1 MGFPQ
6 LANIDKT
13 IVTAIKAKVK
23 SNVTTSKV
31 MPWIRVVSCLG
42 KFLVLESSREAVSF
56 TQQYGNTGKS
66 GRVGTDFE
74 GTSIY
79 AEDDRGFRPSPT
91 ISAINI
97 SQGNEG
103 LSKKTSFTIICYS
116 LGQAELV
123 MEYFMEPG
131 NHVLVEWGENTN
143 ASITQKCNP
152 LDACTIIQYNNLK
165 YTQTKRKDSGAH
177 YDAVLGTIT
186 NGGLSYGDNETF
198 NIDVEL
204 TSIGELPA
212 YLQHHKGLE
221 TGNTTA
227 DSGETFG
234 NYDINKVAYKA
245 NENLGRFGKDVGYSL
260 YMQMFNQLPSHKRT
274 IALKELPDK
283 QKWLLNSANY
293 VNIDKK
299 IREELGKE
307 TKNVKLVSDFA
318 KELKIPTDIPL
329 FSEKSFIR
337 VAAAFTI
344 LDFQNGVELTPRNIP
359 DCKGK
364 SATTTNGII
373 NWRSTICR
381 AHRNMFSANSNF
393 LYIPNRQHPSFDLAG
408 ALSTNGEWSKPLGDL
423 NIVKGNFLKD
433 TADTHPKAYDDK
445 AQASYVPK
453 DYNLKYSDQA
463 KYDSSYLSYQ
473 ADSGEWGYLRDLYI
487 NFEFFCKTL
496 EANLYNTKDI
506 YYQLLNGMSSAV
518 NMYWNFQI
526 IPRGAV
532 EPPPCTDDGYAE
544 YVRTHYKTADG
555 QEELHI
561 VDATFTGKVK
571 DRGLGK
577 AAFQSRGL
585 KTPFLSA
592 ELKFDIPSAMKGQI
606 IGRKLSQLTD
616 NPNKEQPEV
625 DLDGLFTTRVDSV
638 SHILN
643 LFNIEGDKLSKEKE
657 DAKKSKEER
666 KKEEAKQNAEEKEQ
680 QAKANY
686 ELFIG
691 NGCVVPRVQDRG
703 ENIDVAKESWDWW
716 YGNETTIEKLAVI
729 CGYNDPNLLK
739 KVQLLNEGRLKG
751 KLTTQF
757 TTGKNPPLL
766 PIKFNFTIHG
776 VSGLRVG
783 DTFAISDLP
792 LKYKNKI
799 FQITQISHEVS
810 TNLWQTTVEGSL
822 RNLDRDIDE

>member
-13 IVTAIKAKVK
+13 IVTAIKAKTK

-42 KFLVLESSREAVSF
+42 DFLVLESSREAVSF

-66 GRVGTDFE
+66 GRIGTDKN
-74 GTSIY
+74 GKSIY

-91 ISAINI
+91 IDSINI

-143 ASITQKCNP
+143 ASINQKCDP
-152 LDACTIIQYNNLK
+152 LDACTIIQYNNLS

-198 NIDVEL
+198 NIGVEL

-212 YLQHHKGLE
+212 YLQHHKGIE
-221 TGNTTA
+221 TGKKSA
-227 DSGETFG
+227 DSGETFSPNEVG
-234 NYDINKVAYKA
+234 KVATNVHK
-245 NENLGRFGKDVGYSL
+245 RKDVGYSL
-260 YMQMFNQLPSHKRT
+260 YMQMFNKLPSHKRSN
-274 IALKELPDK
+274 ALKELPQT

-293 VNIDKK
+293 VNIDES
-299 IREELGKE
+299 IRKDLVDS
-307 TKNVKLVSDFA
+307 TKDVKLVSEND

-329 FSEKSFIR
+329 FSDKSFIR
-337 VAAAFTI
+337 VAVAFTI
-344 LDFQNGVELTPRNIP
+344 LDFQNRVELTPRKIDGCNNEL
-359 DCKGK
+359 
-364 SATTTNGII
+364 ATTTNGII

-408 ALSTNGEWSKPLGDL
+408 ALSTDGEWKKPLGDL
-423 NIVKGNFLKD
+423 NIVKGNFLTD
-433 TADTHPKAYDDK
+433 TVDTHPFAYHDK
-445 AQASYVPK
+445 AQASYFPK
-453 DYNLKYSDQA
+453 DYDLEYSDQA
-463 KYDSSYLSYQ
+463 KYDSSYLSYE

-496 EANLYNTKDI
+496 EASLYNTKDI
-506 YYQLLNGMSSAV
+506 YYELLNGMSSAV
-518 NMYWNFQI
+518 NMYWDFQI

-532 EPPPCTDDGYAE
+532 LPPPCTDDGYAE
-544 YVRTHYKTADG
+544 YVRTHYQTADG

-606 IGRKLSQLTD
+606 IGRKLSKLSK

-625 DLDGLFTTRVDSV
+625 DMDGLFTTRIDDV
-638 SHILN
+638 SQKLN
-643 LFNIEGDKLSKEKE
+643 IFNVEGAKLAKDKEKASETPDERRAREDAEVKQSKE
-657 DAKKSKEER
+657 D
-666 KKEEAKQNAEEKEQ
+666 KEQ

-703 ENIDVAKESWDWW
+703 ENIDVAKESYDWW
-716 YGNETTIEKLAVI
+716 SANETTIEKLAVI

-751 KLTTQF
+751 NIKTQF

-822 RNLDRDIDE
+822 RNLDRTIDG

>member
-13 IVTAIKAKVK
+13 IVTAIKAKTK

-42 KFLVLESSREAVSF
+42 DFLVLESSREAVSF

-66 GRVGTDFE
+66 GRIGTDKN
-74 GTSIY
+74 GKSIY

-91 ISAINI
+91 IDSINI

-143 ASITQKCNP
+143 ASINQKCDP
-152 LDACTIIQYNNLK
+152 LDACTIIQYNNLS

-198 NIDVEL
+198 NIGVEL

-212 YLQHHKGLE
+212 YLQHHKGIE
-221 TGNTTA
+221 TGKKSA
-227 DSGETFG
+227 DSGETFSS
-234 NYDINKVAYKA
+234 NEVRKVATKV
-245 NENLGRFGKDVGYSL
+245 NKTKDVGYSL
-260 YMQMFNQLPSHKRT
+260 YMQMFNKLPSHKRSN
-274 IALKELPDK
+274 ALKELPKK

-293 VNIDKK
+293 VNIDES
-299 IREELGKE
+299 IRKDLVDS
-307 TKNVKLVSDFA
+307 TKDVKLVSEND

-329 FSEKSFIR
+329 FSDKSFIR
-337 VAAAFTI
+337 VAVAFTI
-344 LDFQNGVELTPRNIP
+344 LDFQNRVELTPRKIDGCNNEL
-359 DCKGK
+359 
-364 SATTTNGII
+364 ATTTNGII

-408 ALSTNGEWSKPLGDL
+408 ALSTDGEWKKPLGDL
-423 NIVKGNFLKD
+423 NIVKGNFLTD
-433 TADTHPKAYDDK
+433 TVDTHPFAYHDK
-445 AQASYVPK
+445 AQASYFPK
-453 DYNLKYSDQA
+453 DYDLEYSDQA
-463 KYDSSYLSYQ
+463 KYDSSYLSYE

-496 EANLYNTKDI
+496 EASLYNTKDI
-506 YYQLLNGMSSAV
+506 YYELLNGMSSAV
-518 NMYWNFQI
+518 NMYWDFQI

-532 EPPPCTDDGYAE
+532 LPPPCTDDGYAE
-544 YVRTHYKTADG
+544 YVRTHYQTADG

-606 IGRKLSQLTD
+606 IGRKLSKLSK

-625 DLDGLFTTRVDSV
+625 DMDGLFTTRIDDV
-638 SHILN
+638 SQKLN
-643 LFNIEGDKLSKEKE
+643 IFNVEGAKLAKDKEKASETPDERRAREDAEVKQSKE
-657 DAKKSKEER
+657 D
-666 KKEEAKQNAEEKEQ
+666 KEQ

-703 ENIDVAKESWDWW
+703 ENIDVAKESYDWW
-716 YGNETTIEKLAVI
+716 SANETTIEKLAVI

-751 KLTTQF
+751 NIKTQF

-810 TNLWQTTVEGSL
+810 TNIWQTTVEGSL
-822 RNLDRDIDE
+822 RNLDRTIDG

>member
-6 LANIDKT
+6 LANIDET

-131 NHVLVEWGENTN
+131 NHVLVEWGENTE
-143 ASITQKCNP
+143 ASINQKCESP
-152 LDACTIIQYNNLK
+152 LKACEIIQYNNLK
-165 YTQTKRKDSGAH
+165 YTQKKRKDSGAH

-227 DSGETFG
+227 ESGETFSTTEFG
-234 NYDINKVAYKA
+234 KVSTNVHKM
-245 NENLGRFGKDVGYSL
+245 KDVGYSL
-260 YMQMFNQLPSHKRT
+260 YMQMFNRLPSHKRSQ
-274 IALKELPDK
+274 ALKKLPEK

-299 IREELGKE
+299 IRDSLVDA
-307 TKNVKLVSDFA
+307 TKKVKLVTSSK
-318 KELKIPTDIPL
+318 KELKIPTDVPL
-329 FSEKSFIR
+329 FSDKSFIR
-337 VAAAFTI
+337 VAVAFTI
-344 LDFQNGVELTPRNIP
+344 LDFQNGTKLTPRTIP
-359 DCKGK
+359 GCDND

-408 ALSTNGEWSKPLGDL
+408 ALSTDGVWNKPLGDL
-423 NIVKGNFLKD
+423 ATVKGNSLTD
-433 TADTHPKAYDDK
+433 TVDTHPFAYDDK
-445 AQASYVPK
+445 AQASHFPK

-518 NMYWNFQI
+518 NMYWDFQI

-532 EPPPCTDDGYAE
+532 EPPPCKDDGYAE
-544 YVRTHYKTADG
+544 YIIENYKTADG

-606 IGRKLSQLTD
+606 IGRKLSKLTD
-616 NPNKEQPEV
+616 NPNKEQPEI

-638 SHILN
+638 SHKLN
-643 LFNIEGDKLSKEKE
+643 VFNVEGDKLTKDNVEASETPNERRAREDDEVKQSK
-657 DAKKSKEER
+657 
-666 KKEEAKQNAEEKEQ
+666 EEKEQ

-703 ENIDVAKESWDWW
+703 ENYDVT
-716 YGNETTIEKLAVI
+716 NEMFDLNKFNDSTIEDLALI

-822 RNLDRDIDE
+822 RNLDRT

>member
-227 DSGETFG
+227 ESGETFSE
-234 NYDINKVAYKA
+234 V
-245 NENLGRFGKDVGYSL
+245 EFGKVMDVTKKKRDVGYSL
-260 YMQMFNQLPSHKRT
+260 YMQMFNRLPSHKRSQ
-274 IALKELPDK
+274 ALKKLPEK

-299 IREELGKE
+299 IRDSSVYA
-307 TKNVKLVSDFA
+307 TKKVKLVTESD

-329 FSEKSFIR
+329 FSDKSFIR
-337 VAAAFTI
+337 VAVAFTI
-344 LDFQNGVELTPRNIP
+344 LDFQNGTELTPRTIP
-359 DCKGK
+359 GCGDDENPA
-364 SATTTNGII
+364 STPNGII

-445 AQASYVPK
+445 AQASYFPK
-453 DYNLKYSDQA
+453 DYDLEYSDQA

-532 EPPPCTDDGYAE
+532 EPPPCKDDGYAE
-544 YVRTHYKTADG
+544 YIIENYKTADG

-691 NGCVVPRVQDRG
+691 NGCGVPRVQDRG
-703 ENIDVAKESWDWW
+703 ENIDVAKEQWDWW
-716 YGNETTIEKLAVI
+716 SGNETTIEKLAVI

-751 KLTTQF
+751 DIKTQF

>member
-13 IVTAIKAKVK
+13 IVTAIKAKTK

-42 KFLVLESSREAVSF
+42 DFLVLESSREAVSF

-66 GRVGTDFE
+66 GRIGTDKN
-74 GTSIY
+74 GKSIY

-91 ISAINI
+91 IDSINI

-143 ASITQKCNP
+143 ASINQKCDP
-152 LDACTIIQYNNLK
+152 LDACTIIQYNNLS

-212 YLQHHKGLE
+212 YLQHHKGIE
-221 TGNTTA
+221 TGKKSA
-227 DSGETFG
+227 DSGETFSPNEVG
-234 NYDINKVAYKA
+234 KVATNVHK
-245 NENLGRFGKDVGYSL
+245 RKDVGYSL
-260 YMQMFNQLPSHKRT
+260 YMQMFNKLPSHKRSN
-274 IALKELPDK
+274 ALKDLPLT

-293 VNIDKK
+293 VNIDES
-299 IREELGKE
+299 IRKDLVDS
-307 TKNVKLVSDFA
+307 TKDVKLVSEND

-329 FSEKSFIR
+329 FSDKSFIR
-337 VAAAFTI
+337 VAVAFTI
-344 LDFQNGVELTPRNIP
+344 LDFQNRVELTPRKIDGCNNEL
-359 DCKGK
+359 
-364 SATTTNGII
+364 ATTTNGII

-408 ALSTNGEWSKPLGDL
+408 ALSTDGEWKKPLGDL
-423 NIVKGNFLKD
+423 NIVKGNFLTD
-433 TADTHPKAYDDK
+433 TVDTHPFAYHDK
-445 AQASYVPK
+445 AQASYFPK
-453 DYNLKYSDQA
+453 DYDLEYSDQA
-463 KYDSSYLSYQ
+463 KYDSSYLSYE

-496 EANLYNTKDI
+496 EASLYNTKDI
-506 YYQLLNGMSSAV
+506 YYELLNGMSSAV
-518 NMYWNFQI
+518 NMYWDFQI

-532 EPPPCTDDGYAE
+532 LPPPCTDDGYAE
-544 YVRTHYKTADG
+544 YVRTHYQTADG

-606 IGRKLSQLTD
+606 IGRKLSKLTK

-625 DLDGLFTTRVDSV
+625 DMDGLFTTRIDDV
-638 SHILN
+638 SQKLN
-643 LFNIEGDKLSKEKE
+643 IFNVEGAKLAKDKEKASETPDERRAREDAEVKQSKE
-657 DAKKSKEER
+657 D
-666 KKEEAKQNAEEKEQ
+666 KEQ

-703 ENIDVAKESWDWW
+703 ENIDVAKESYDWW
-716 YGNETTIEKLAVI
+716 SANETTIEKLAVI

-751 KLTTQF
+751 NIKTQF

-810 TNLWQTTVEGSL
+810 TNIWQTTVEGSL
-822 RNLDRDIDE
+822 RNLDRTIDG